1 MPNAPSRTLLFAA
14 AATLAMDQAT
24 KRAVIGWL
32 KLGEEQPVIEGFFR
46 FVHWGNT
53 GAAWSLFR
61 DNNLTL
67 AVVSVVALVLLF
79 LARRHF
85 TDGSRAG
92 DLALGLMFGGILGNL
107 IDRLWIGHVVDFLY
121 FHVWTRGGIDGR
133 EVGFPAFNIADSA
146 ICIGVAI
153 LFIRS
158 WNAPVETN
166 APEILP
172 QAAEPSA
179 STDGAP
185 ENSTGTPQA

>member
-1 MPNAPSRTLLFAA
+1 MLFAA
-14 AATLAMDQAT
+14 AATLALDQAT
-24 KRAVIGWL
+24 KRVVIGWL

-121 FHVWTRGGIDGR
+121 FHVWTRGGR
-133 EVGFPAFNIADSA
+133 EVGFPAFNVADSA

-153 LFIRS
+153 LFMRS
-158 WNAPVETN
+158 WNAPAEPT
-166 APEILP
+166 APETLSP
-172 QAAEPSA
+172 AAEPSG

-185 ENSTGTPQA
+185 EASAGTPQA